1 MSWEVLSL
9 IAINTVRILSLYLLW
24 KALQECK
31 TPRPWCPQWQLFW
44 RTRTLKRRK
53 FTVLL
58 RMQYSAFPQHT
69 NSLLHTDERLR
80 NKPKS
85 CVQWDYTKI
94 FPKWGRSA
102 NAKCCTWGRKTPCN
116 RTGWGQR
123 FAVWGA
129 PAPNR
134 AWFSSRAS
142 QGGRLH
148 CSAWRRE
155 EGDPTAVLS
164 CLKEGVRTSDSVQTL
179 LAGERANSN
188 RQVAERWV
196 TVRYHKNRNMGCAER
211 SKQPLETF
219 KKIRKVTN
227 TCSILVLLW

>member
-1 MSWEVLSL
+1 MPTMAAILKNQNLEKKKVHSLTPHTIFSFYTTYQQFAAHRWMSKKQ
-9 IAINTVRILSLYLLW
+9 T
-24 KALQECK
+24 Q
-31 TPRPWCPQWQLFW
+31 
-44 RTRTLKRRK
+44 
-53 FTVLL
+53 
-58 RMQYSAFPQHT
+58 
-69 NSLLHTDERLR
+69 
-80 NKPKS
+80 S
-85 CVQWDYTKI
+85 CVQWDYTQI
-94 FPKWGRSA
+94 FTKWGRSA
-102 NAKCCTWGRKTPCN
+102 NAKCCTWDRKTPCN

-142 QGGRLH
+142 QGGKLH
-148 CSAWRRE
+148 CSACRRE
-155 EGDPTAVLS
+155 EGDPIAVLS

>member
-1 MSWEVLSL
+1 MPTMAAILKNQNLKKKKVHSL
-9 IAINTVRILSLYLLW
+9 TPHAIFSFSTTYQQFAAHRWTS
-24 KALQECK
+24 KKQ
-31 TPRPWCPQWQLFW
+31 TQ
-44 RTRTLKRRK
+44 
-53 FTVLL
+53 
-58 RMQYSAFPQHT
+58 
-69 NSLLHTDERLR
+69 
-80 NKPKS
+80 S
-85 CVQWDYTKI
+85 CVQWDYTQI
-94 FPKWGRSA
+94 FTKWGRSA
-102 NAKCCTWGRKTPCN
+102 NAKCCTWGRKTQCN

-148 CSAWRRE
+148 CSACRRE
-155 EGDPTAVLS
+155 EGDPIAVLS

-196 TVRYHKNRNMGCAER
+196 TVRYHENRNMGCAER
-211 SKQPLETF
+211 SKKPLETF